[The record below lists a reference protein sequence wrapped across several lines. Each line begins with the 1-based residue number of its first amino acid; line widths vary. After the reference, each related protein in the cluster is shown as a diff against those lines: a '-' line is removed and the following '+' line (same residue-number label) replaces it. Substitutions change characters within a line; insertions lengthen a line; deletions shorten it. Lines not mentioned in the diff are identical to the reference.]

1 MDTALSLQVLEQTLH
16 QCEAEWSRRKG
27 RQDLLMEQ
35 LHEVEKKWKL
45 YQEEKELLDQV
56 RILFQ
61 KASDYARQQAKVQL
75 EMLVTRALQMVFGPM
90 FSFVIELSE
99 AGKNPSAEFFVVT
112 DWDGTQVK
120 NKPQD
125 SRGGGIVDII
135 SLALRIALI
144 TTIQPRVEGPL
155 ILDEPGKHVSKDYV
169 VPMVQFL
176 QLISETYGRQ
186 IILVTHNNDLTESAN
201 RVYEV
206 RLNGGKSELVLLAS
220 P

>member
-1 MDTALSLQVLEQTLH
+1 MDTDLCLEDLEKRVSEYET
-16 QCEAEWSRRKG
+16 EWSERKG
-27 RQDLLMEQ
+27 KQDLLLEQ
-35 LHEVEKKWKL
+35 LHEVEKHWKL

-61 KASDYARQQAKVQL
+61 KASDYARQQAKAQL
-75 EMLVTRALQMVFGPM
+75 ELLVTRALQMVFGPA
-90 FSFVIELSE
+90 FSFIIELSE

-112 DWDGTQVK
+112 DWDGMQVK

-176 QLISETYGRQ
+176 QLISQTYGRQ
-186 IILVTHNNDLTESAN
+186 IILVTHNSDLTESADE
-201 RVYEV
+201 VYEV
-206 RLNGGKSELVLLAS
+206 RLNGGKSELVLLTS

>member
-1 MDTALSLQVLEQTLH
+1 MEIDLSLEALEKRVRQYET
-16 QCEAEWSRRKG
+16 EWSERKG
-27 RQDLLMEQ
+27 KQDLLLEQ
-35 LHEVEKKWKL
+35 LHEVEKHWQL

-61 KASDYARQQAKVQL
+61 KASDYARQQAKAQL
-75 EMLVTRALQMVFGPM
+75 ELLVTRALQMVFGPA
-90 FSFVIELSE
+90 FSFIIELSE

-112 DWDGTQVK
+112 DWDGMQVK

-176 QLISETYGRQ
+176 QLISQTYGRQ
-186 IILVTHNNDLTESAN
+186 IILVTHNSDLTESADQ
-201 RVYEV
+201 VYEV
-206 RLNGGKSELVLLAS
+206 RLNGGKSEVVLLTS

>member
-1 MDTALSLQVLEQTLH
+1 MDTDLSLEALEKIVRQYET
-16 QCEAEWSRRKG
+16 EWSERKG
-27 RQDLLMEQ
+27 KQDLLLEQ
-35 LHEVEKKWKL
+35 LHEVEKHWQL

-61 KASDYARQQAKVQL
+61 KASDYARQQAKAQL
-75 EMLVTRALQMVFGPM
+75 ELLVTRALQMVFGPA
-90 FSFVIELSE
+90 FSFIIELSE

-112 DWDGTQVK
+112 DWDGLQVK

-176 QLISETYGRQ
+176 QLISQTYGRQ
-186 IILVTHNNDLTESAN
+186 IILVTHNSDLTESADQ
-201 RVYEV
+201 VYEV
-206 RLNGGKSELVLLAS
+206 RLHGGKSELVLLTS

>member
-1 MDTALSLQVLEQTLH
+1 MDTDFSLEALEKIVGKYET
-16 QCEAEWSRRKG
+16 EWSERKG
-27 RQDLLMEQ
+27 KQDLLLEQ
-35 LHEVEKKWKL
+35 LHEVEKDWQL

-61 KASDYARQQAKVQL
+61 KASDYARQQAKAQL
-75 EMLVTRALQMVFGPM
+75 ELLVTRALQMVFGPA

-112 DWDGTQVK
+112 DWDGMQVK

-176 QLISETYGRQ
+176 QLISQTYGRQ
-186 IILVTHNNDLTESAN
+186 IILVTHNSDLTESADQ
-201 RVYEV
+201 VYEV
-206 RLNGGKSELVLLAS
+206 RLNGGKSELVLLTS